1 MTSPARTVA
10 VIDDDASIRA
20 ALGQLLR
27 LASFQGLT
35 FGSAEEYLA
44 SDQRSVVACL
54 VVDVN
59 LPGMS
64 GVALVQTLRAAGTL
78 TPVVFISAREDRQTL
93 SLVRM
98 ITGAPFLRKPFSD
111 VDLLSAIGRA
121 IDD

>member
-1 MTSPARTVA
+1 MTSRTLTVA

-27 LASFQGLT
+27 MASYHGLT

-44 SDQRSVVACL
+44 FDQQSAVACL

-64 GVALVQTLRAAGTL
+64 GVTLVQTLRAIGAR
-78 TPVVFISAREDRQTL
+78 TPVIFISARDDRHTL
-93 SLVRM
+93 ALLRS
-98 ITGAPFLRKPFSD
+98 IGDAPFLRKPFSD
-111 VDLLSAIGRA
+111 VDLLSAIARVV
-121 IDD
+121 DE